1 MKKFIAFAAAVLVS
15 LSAFAQGPVTK
26 YMEGR
31 FGNDDGTS
39 PVFISKGRHAL
50 GIKVGFRSMNAAGDD
65 LTNAGYS
72 LLSLL
77 NIGKGQLKIW
87 DVSPRFSTFIANDL
101 SLGVELNYNGYAVDT
116 DLRLD
121 FRDIINSEN
130 EIFNVTVS
138 NRSMVHHAGGA
149 SLVLRRYVPV
159 LGSKYV
165 AVFAEGRL
173 QGSYGATTSA
183 PRDLKDFNRERLSQ
197 SFSVG
202 LKAGGGLAF
211 KLKNNALTLSVPLIG
226 IVYNHTKQNKTTTS
240 IEVNE
245 TTGETTEKQVNSTS
259 HMSGFNIARNVD
271 LLGLQVGF
279 VRYL

>member
-1 MKKFIAFAAAVLVS
+1 MKRIILVAIS
-15 LSAFAQGPVTK
+15 LCIGLSAFAQDPITK

-31 FGNDDGTS
+31 FGNEGSS

-50 GIKVGFRSMNAAGDD
+50 GIKVGFRSINASGDD
-65 LTNAGYS
+65 VTNAGYS

-87 DVSPRFSTFIANDL
+87 SVSPRFSTFIANDL
-101 SLGVELNYNGYAVDT
+101 SLGLEFNYSGYAVDT

-121 FRDIINSEN
+121 FRDIFNSESDAL
-130 EIFNVTVS
+130 NVTVS

-149 SLVLRRYVPV
+149 ALVLRKYVPV
-159 LGSKYV
+159 LGSQYV

-173 QGSYGATTSA
+173 QGTYGATTSA
-183 PRDLKDFNRERLSQ
+183 PRDLKDVNRERLSQ
-197 SFSVG
+197 DFSIG

-211 KLKNNALTLSVPLIG
+211 KLKDNALTLSVPLIG
-226 IVYNHTKQNKTTTS
+226 IVYNRTKQDKTTT
-240 IEVNE
+240 IFETDE
-245 TTGETTEKQVNSTS
+245 TTGQVKSRQVKSTS
-259 HMSGFNIARNVD
+259 NMSGFNIARNLD
-271 LLGLQVGF
+271 LLGLQIGF

>member
-1 MKKFIAFAAAVLVS
+1 MKKIIAFAAVVLMS
-15 LSAFAQGPVTK
+15 LSAFAQDPITK

-31 FGNDDGTS
+31 FGNEGSS

-50 GIKVGFRSMNAAGDD
+50 GIKVGFRSINASGDD
-65 LTNAGYS
+65 VTNAGYS

-87 DVSPRFSTFIANDL
+87 SVSPRFSTFIANDL
-101 SLGVELNYNGYAVDT
+101 SLGLEFNYSGYAVDT

-121 FRDIINSEN
+121 FRDIFNSESDAL
-130 EIFNVTVS
+130 NVTVS

-149 SLVLRRYVPV
+149 ALVLRKYVPV
-159 LGSKYV
+159 LGSQYV

-173 QGSYGATTSA
+173 QGTYGATTSA
-183 PRDLKDFNRERLSQ
+183 PRDLKDVNRERLSQ
-197 SFSVG
+197 DFSIG

-211 KLKNNALTLSVPLIG
+211 KLKDNALTLSVPLIG
-226 IVYNHTKQNKTTTS
+226 IVYNRTKQDKTTT
-240 IEVNE
+240 ILETDE
-245 TTGETTEKQVNSTS
+245 TTGQVKSRQVKSTS
-259 HMSGFNIARNVD
+259 NMSGFNIARNVD
-271 LLGLQVGF
+271 LLGLQIGF

>member
-1 MKKFIAFAAAVLVS
+1 MKKIIAFAAAVLMS
-15 LSAFAQGPVTK
+15 LSAFAQDPITK

-31 FGNDDGTS
+31 FGNEGSS

-50 GIKVGFRSMNAAGDD
+50 GIKVGFRSINASGDD
-65 LTNAGYS
+65 VTNAGYS

-87 DVSPRFSTFIANDL
+87 SVSPRFSTFIANDL
-101 SLGVELNYNGYAVDT
+101 SLGLEFNYSGYAVDT

-121 FRDIINSEN
+121 FRDIFNSESDAL
-130 EIFNVTVS
+130 NVTVS

-149 SLVLRRYVPV
+149 ALVLRKYVPV
-159 LGSKYV
+159 LGSQYV

-173 QGSYGATTSA
+173 QGTYGATTSA
-183 PRDLKDFNRERLSQ
+183 PRDLKDVNRERLSQ
-197 SFSVG
+197 DFSIG

-211 KLKNNALTLSVPLIG
+211 KLKDNALTLSVPLIG
-226 IVYNHTKQNKTTTS
+226 IVYNRTKQDKTTT
-240 IEVNE
+240 IFETDE
-245 TTGETTEKQVNSTS
+245 TTGQVKSRQVKSTS
-259 HMSGFNIARNVD
+259 NMSGFNIARNVD
-271 LLGLQVGF
+271 LLGLQIGF

>member
-1 MKKFIAFAAAVLVS
+1 MKKIIAFAAVVLMS
-15 LSAFAQGPVTK
+15 LSAFAQGPITK

-31 FGNDDGTS
+31 FGNEGSS

-50 GIKVGFRSMNAAGDD
+50 GIKVGFRSINASGDD
-65 LTNAGYS
+65 VTNAGYS

-87 DVSPRFSTFIANDL
+87 SVSPRFSTFIANDL
-101 SLGVELNYNGYAVDT
+101 SLGLEFNYSGYAVDT

-121 FRDIINSEN
+121 FRDIFNSESDAL
-130 EIFNVTVS
+130 NVTVS

-149 SLVLRRYVPV
+149 ALVLRKYVPV
-159 LGSKYV
+159 LGSQYV

-173 QGSYGATTSA
+173 QGTYGATTSA
-183 PRDLKDFNRERLSQ
+183 PRDLKDVNRERLSQ
-197 SFSVG
+197 DFSIG

-211 KLKNNALTLSVPLIG
+211 KLKDNALTLSVPLIG
-226 IVYNHTKQNKTTTS
+226 IVYNRTKQDKTTT
-240 IEVNE
+240 ILETDE
-245 TTGETTEKQVNSTS
+245 TTGQVKSRQVKSTS
-259 HMSGFNIARNVD
+259 NMSGFNIARNVD
-271 LLGLQVGF
+271 LLGLQIGF